1 MVAGETGSGKSVAL
15 RSILTI
21 LIRTALFAG
30 KEVIQ
35 MSKKIMSKVATL
47 LSAFAVISVKPA
59 SVLYIYKGET
69 PKELLK

>member
-1 MVAGETGSGKSVAL
+1 
-15 RSILTI
+15 
-21 LIRTALFAG
+21 
-30 KEVIQ
+30 